1 LVEDADGL
9 GRQVI
14 KQGIAEFS
22 LALAPQRPA
31 KHPGGDATAST

>member
-1 LVEDADGL
+1 LVEDAGGL
-9 GRQVI
+9 DRLVI

-31 KHPGGDATAST
+31 KHRGGDAAADT